1 MTKLSKQTNSL
12 KRENFK
18 RKKKLPRKCEIIFHK
33 QKEKQNQEKY
43 SVNLVQ
49 LYVAEPYI
57 KICARQKSIL
67 HLDNDADGG
76 CGCSCL
82 GGGSGCD
89 IRGGVS
95 TVAFW

>member
-1 MTKLSKQTNSL
+1 M
-12 KRENFK
+12 
-18 RKKKLPRKCEIIFHK
+18 PRKCEIIFHK

-76 CGCSCL
+76 CGCSC
-82 GGGSGCD
+82 GGGSSGCD